1 MKKTIYT
8 SVVVAGLIWG
18 AAGAFGQRVIQPSPA
33 YYQNTAAPAPRP
45 VPAAPAA
52 QPTYQQPVYHQ
63 QPVYSQPSP
72 VAQPVPAPVAQPVYA
87 PQPKLTLAPATMEE
101 MYGEEYAEED
111 EDGIYW
117 FWGSKWPGISFG
129 PKIGTTG
136 IGLDLTFGV
145 SPYVNLR
152 GGFNFGALGLDMSLG
167 SVDYDMDLDMTSLP
181 LLVDLYPGGGHFRIT
196 AGLFVQT
203 GTEADLDGT
212 PTGNQQ
218 IGQHTYPP
226 EVIGTLSGKFE
237 VSDAVSPYV
246 GIGFGNT
253 VGEDQLLT
261 FTLDIG
267 VVFQSYESSLTA
279 DGAGMTTPIDTFRKD
294 LELEAQNLQK
304 DLENFEIFP
313 VVTLGLAWHF

>member
-1 MKKTIYT
+1 MKQTIFS
-8 SVVVAGLIWG
+8 SVVVAGLIWS
-18 AAGAFGQRVIQPSPA
+18 AAGASGQRVIQPSPA

-63 QPVYSQPSP
+63 PPVYSQPAP
-72 VAQPVPAPVAQPVYA
+72 VAQPQPVYA
-87 PQPKLTLAPATMEE
+87 PQPKLTLAPASLED

-145 SPYVNLR
+145 SQYVNLR
-152 GGFNFGALGLDMSLG
+152 GGFSFGSLGVELGLG
-167 SVDYDMDLDMTSLP
+167 SVDYDTELDLSSVP
-181 LLVDLYPGGGHFRIT
+181 LLVDLYPGGGHFRVT

-203 GTEADLDGT
+203 GTEAELTST
-212 PTGNQQ
+212 PTSSQQ
-218 IGQHTYPP
+218 IGQHTYEP

-237 VSDAVSPYV
+237 VADAVSPYV

-267 VVFQSYESSLTA
+267 VVFQSYDSTLTS
-279 DGAGMTTPIDTFRKD
+279 DGAGMTTPVDTFRKD

>member
-1 MKKTIYT
+1 MKQTIFT
-8 SVVVAGLIWG
+8 SVVVAGLVWG

-33 YYQNTAAPAPRP
+33 YYQNGAAPAPRP

-52 QPTYQQPVYHQ
+52 QPTYQQPVYH
-63 QPVYSQPSP
+63 SQPAAP
-72 VAQPVPAPVAQPVYA
+72 QAAPVAQPVYA

-117 FWGSKWPGISFG
+117 FWGSKWPGISVG

-136 IGLDLTFGV
+136 IGLDLTFGI
-145 SPYVNLR
+145 SQYMNLR
-152 GGFNFGALGLDMSLG
+152 GGFNYGPFSLSAELG
-167 SVDYDMDLDMTSLP
+167 SVEYDLEMDMSTVP
-181 LLVDLYPGGGHFRIT
+181 LLVDLYPGGGHFRIS
-196 AGLFVQT
+196 AGLFIQT
-203 GTEADLDGT
+203 GTEADILAT
-212 PTGNQQ
+212 PDSPTQ

-226 EVIGTLSGKFE
+226 EVIGTLSGKVE
-237 VSDAVSPYV
+237 VADEITPYL

-267 VVFQSYESSLTA
+267 VVFQSYDSSLTS
-279 DGAGMTTPIDTFRKD
+279 DGAGMTTPVDTFRKD
-294 LELEAQNLQK
+294 LELEAQNLAK
-304 DLENFEIFP
+304 DLENFEILP